1 MKTPNPGM
9 AEKAKPTKQFRPQY
23 GVIAIAEDEAQQQN
37 IYDKLRQVLP
47 GTPLKVVCV

>member
-9 AEKAKPTKQFRPQY
+9 AEKSKPTKQFRSRF
-23 GVIAIAEDEAQQQN
+23 GIIAVAEDEAQQQN
-37 IYDKLRQVLP
+37 LYERMKQALP